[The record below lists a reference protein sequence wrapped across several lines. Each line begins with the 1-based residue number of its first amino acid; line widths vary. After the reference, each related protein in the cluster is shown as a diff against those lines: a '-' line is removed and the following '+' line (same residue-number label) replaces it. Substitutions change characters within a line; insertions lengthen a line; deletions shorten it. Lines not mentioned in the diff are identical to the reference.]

1 MLRSWKDGIVVD
13 NLPKTS
19 PAQMEAPLNI
29 DFDHEIPRDG
39 TNSVK
44 HGGRAAYFGTTDLL
58 PLWVADMDF
67 ASPEA
72 VTRALQQRAAHPVY
86 GYTLYPESLYE
97 GLIDWLKKR
106 HGWEVQRD
114 WIVMAP
120 GVVPS
125 LFASVMAFA
134 KEGEGVIVQP
144 PVYFPFFS
152 AVTTNHRRLIE
163 NPLRLVGE
171 RYEIDFEHLE
181 QCAADGAKLM
191 LFCSPHNPVGRVW
204 SADELMELLR
214 IARRYDLTILSDEI
228 HADLVYPG
236 DKHIALATL
245 VEESDKV
252 ITTIAPSKTFNIP
265 GLGLSCVIAQNAAHR
280 HAIQRAFETL
290 HISNTNPFSIAAFE
304 AAYRG
309 GEVWL
314 DELLIYLQGNRD
326 FVSGYAAQHLPAI
339 KVIPSQGTYLLWLD
353 CRNLGLSDA
362 KLREFFVR
370 EAKVG
375 MNPGTVFGKNGSGF
389 MRLNIASP
397 RHVIADALERIR
409 QALDADH

>member
-1 MLRSWKDGIVVD
+1 M
-13 NLPKTS
+13 T
-19 PAQMEAPLNI
+19 I
-29 DFDHEIPRDG
+29 DFDQDIPRNG
-39 TNSVK
+39 TNSLK
-44 HGGRAAYFGTTDLL
+44 HDGRAAYFGTADVL

-86 GYTLYPESLYE
+86 GYTQYPESAYAA
-97 GLIDWLKKR
+97 LIAWLKKR
-106 HGWEVQRD
+106 HGWEVKRE

-125 LFASVMAFA
+125 LFASVLAFA
-134 KEGEGVIVQP
+134 KESEGVIIQP

-163 NPLRLVGE
+163 NPLRLVGN

-181 QCAADGAKLM
+181 QCAADGARLM

-204 SADELMELLR
+204 SRAELTELLR
-214 IARRYDLTILSDEI
+214 IARRYDVTILSDEI

-236 DKHIALATL
+236 ERHIALATL
-245 VEESDKV
+245 AEETDKV

-265 GLGLSCVIAQNAAHR
+265 GLGLSCVIAPDAAQR
-280 HAIQRAFETL
+280 HAIKSAFETL

-304 AAYRG
+304 AAYSG
-309 GEVWL
+309 GEAWL
-314 DELLIYLQGNRD
+314 DSLLIYLQGNRD
-326 FVSGYAAQHLPAI
+326 FVSGYVAQHLPAI
-339 KVIPSQGTYLLWLD
+339 KVIQSQGTYLLWLD
-353 CRNLGLSDA
+353 CRGLGMSDVR
-362 KLREFFVR
+362 LREFFVR

-375 MNPGTVFGKNGSGF
+375 MSPGTVFGKNGSGF

-397 RHVIADALERIR
+397 RHVIAEALGRIKHAR
-409 QALDADH
+409 DKLEHPSSLSPDGLG

>member
-1 MLRSWKDGIVVD
+1 M
-13 NLPKTS
+13 T
-19 PAQMEAPLNI
+19 I
-29 DFDHEIPRDG
+29 DFDREISRSG
-39 TNSVK
+39 TNSFK
-44 HGGRAAYFGTTDLL
+44 HDGRAVYFGTDDLL

-72 VTRALQQRAAHPVY
+72 VTRALQDRATHPIY
-86 GYTLYPESLYE
+86 GYTQYPESAYE
-97 GLIDWLKKR
+97 ALIHWLKKR
-106 HGWEVQRD
+106 HGWEVQRE

-134 KEGEGVIVQP
+134 KEGAGVIVQP

-163 NPLRLVGE
+163 NPLRLAGD
-171 RYEIDFEHLE
+171 RYEIDFGHLE
-181 QCAADGAKLM
+181 QCAADGARLM

-204 SADELMELLR
+204 SREELTELLR
-214 IARRYDLTILSDEI
+214 IARRYDITILSDEI

-236 DKHIALATL
+236 ERHIALATL
-245 VEESDKV
+245 ADEADKI

-280 HAIQRAFETL
+280 HAIKLAFETL
-290 HISNTNPFSIAAFE
+290 HVSNTNPFSIVAFE

-309 GEVWL
+309 GEAWL
-314 DELLIYLQGNRD
+314 DSLLAYLQGNRD
-326 FVSGYAAQHLPAI
+326 FVSDYIARHFPSI
-339 KVIPSQGTYLLWLD
+339 KVIHAEGTYLLWLD
-353 CRNLGLSDA
+353 CRSLCMNDA
-362 KLREFFVR
+362 RLREFFVR

-375 MNPGTVFGKNGSGF
+375 MNPGTAFGKVGSGF

-397 RHVIADALERIR
+397 RHVIAEALERIKT
-409 QALDADH
+409 ALGNWHD

>member
-1 MLRSWKDGIVVD
+1 LHNAYANK
-13 NLPKTS
+13 
-19 PAQMEAPLNI
+19 PLTESAAILTI
-29 DFDHEIPRDG
+29 DFDHDIPRDG
-39 TNSVK
+39 THAFK
-44 HGGRAAYFGTTDLL
+44 HDGRAAYFGTADVL

-67 ASPEA
+67 AAPEA
-72 VTRALQQRAAHPVY
+72 VTQALQQRAAHPLY
-86 GYTLYPESLYE
+86 GYTQYPESAYDA
-97 GLIDWLKKR
+97 LIAWCKKR
-106 HGWEVQRD
+106 HGWEVRRE
-114 WIVMAP
+114 WIMMAP

-134 KEGEGVIVQP
+134 REGEGVIIQT

-152 AVTTNHRRLIE
+152 AVTTNQRRLIE
-163 NPLRLVGE
+163 NPLRLAGD

-181 QCAADGAKLM
+181 QCAADGARLL

-204 SADELMELLR
+204 TKEELCEVLR

-236 DKHIALATL
+236 ERHIALSTL
-245 VEESDKV
+245 AGEGDKI
-252 ITTIAPSKTFNIP
+252 ITTVAPSKTFNIA
-265 GLGLSCVIAQNAAHR
+265 GLGLSCVIASDAGQR
-280 HAIQRAFETL
+280 HAIKQVFEML
-290 HISNTNPFSIAAFE
+290 HIGNTNPFSITAFE

-309 GEVWL
+309 GEMWL
-314 DELLIYLQGNRD
+314 NELLVYLQGNCD
-326 FVSGYAAQHLPAI
+326 FVCGYVAQHLPAI
-339 KVIPSQGTYLLWLD
+339 KVIRSQGTYLLWMD
-353 CRNLGLSDA
+353 CRAMGLSDV

-397 RHVIADALERIR
+397 RHVLAEAMERIR
-409 QALDADH
+409 QALA